1 MSLDVHP
8 PHPNYPAFV
17 RSRRLVGFIAALTCV
32 SVWVT
37 ALFILS
43 IGERERR
50 DELASELIVITRS
63 MSEYVGSLLSEQQD
77 RASGMAALPGLA
89 EATESLAVNGDTSQ
103 LEQVENVLFVANQLG
118 ASLVEY
124 LLVSPD
130 GRLLASNIPDVIWT
144 EGSLQWE
151 AGIEVLVLEAIGSG
165 MGEIRIRVWAPVA
178 TEDGAVVGH
187 LGLSA
192 DVAPV
197 ARFLVA
203 TGTASASR
211 EIYLFNGDGRL
222 LTPTRFEA
230 DLPDLGLLEPG
241 ASSIGLRV
249 ADPGRDLR
257 HGGTVDPDAP
267 LTRMAASA
275 TAGENG
281 LDVDGYRDFR
291 GVTVVGAWQWIDELG
306 IGLTAEVD
314 RVEAFAV
321 FSSTRRLWMIAAG
334 VLTALTLLLAATF
347 VVTAR
352 RLDRTTNALR
362 HLSEGL
368 EREVEHRTEQL
379 TASRAQLQTEA
390 AVKDNLIAAV
400 SHELRT
406 PLSGVIGFALVA
418 LETDTLDAHT
428 RDLFETIL
436 GQGNDMADIVDDL
449 TAISRLST
457 NTLRLDL
464 SEFDLLEE
472 ATRVV
477 HHWDPAQGGRI
488 EVSGASVT
496 ALGDRARTRQVIRNL
511 VSNALRYGGPTISAT
526 IAAEGDRA
534 SLAVGDDGPPLAPE
548 VETNMFDLYFRGTS
562 DGPAPSMGI
571 GLGLSR
577 SLVGAMDGT
586 LTFRRI
592 DDRNTF
598 TLSLP
603 AVTPAVDSRSH
614 PRTQVDR

>member
-37 ALFILS
+37 ALVILS
-43 IGERERR
+43 IGERHRR

-63 MSEYVGSLLSEQQD
+63 MAEYVGSLLSEQQA
-77 RASGMAALPGLA
+77 RAAGMAALPGVA
-89 EATESLAVNGDTSQ
+89 EATESLAVDGDAGH
-103 LEQVENVLFVANQLG
+103 LEQVENVLFVASRLG

-124 LLVSPD
+124 VLVSPD

-144 EGSLQWE
+144 EGALQWE
-151 AGIEVLVLEAIGSG
+151 EGIEVLVFEATGDRI
-165 MGEIRIRVWAPVA
+165 GEIRIRVWAPVA
-178 TEDGAVVGH
+178 TEDSAVVGY
-187 LGLSA
+187 LGLSS

-203 TGTASASR
+203 TLGTSASR
-211 EIYLFNGDGRL
+211 EIYLFDGDGRL

-230 DLPDLGLLEPG
+230 SLAGLGLLEPG
-241 ASSIGLRV
+241 ESSIGLRV

-257 HGGTVDPDAP
+257 DGGTVDPDAP

-275 TAGENG
+275 TSGENG
-281 LDVDGYRDFR
+281 FDVSGYRDYR
-291 GVTVVGAWQWIDELG
+291 GVTVVGAWQWIAEPG
-306 IGLTAEVD
+306 IGLSAEVD
-314 RVEAFAV
+314 KAEAFAV
-321 FSSTRRLWMIAAG
+321 FWSTRRLWMIAAG

-347 VVTAR
+347 LVTAS
-352 RLDRTTNALR
+352 RLSRTTNALR
-362 HLSEGL
+362 RLSEGL
-368 EREVEHRTEQL
+368 EREVENRTEEL
-379 TASRAQLQTEA
+379 SASRAQLQAEA

-418 LETDTLDAHT
+418 LESDRLDAHT

-436 GQGNDMADIVDDL
+436 GQGKDMADIVDDL

-477 HHWDPAQGGRI
+477 HHWDPAQGGWI
-488 EVSGASVT
+488 EVSGSSVT

-511 VSNALRYGGPTISAT
+511 VSNALRYGGPTIT
-526 IAAEGDRA
+526 VTVAAEVDGA
-534 SLAVGDDGPPLAPE
+534 TLAVGDDGPPLTPE
-548 VETNMFDLYFRGTS
+548 VESNMFDPYFRGTS

-577 SLVGAMDGT
+577 SLVAAMDGT

-598 TLSLP
+598 MLSLP
-603 AVTPAVDSRSH
+603 AAVASRSSAST
-614 PRTQVDR
+614 PVDH